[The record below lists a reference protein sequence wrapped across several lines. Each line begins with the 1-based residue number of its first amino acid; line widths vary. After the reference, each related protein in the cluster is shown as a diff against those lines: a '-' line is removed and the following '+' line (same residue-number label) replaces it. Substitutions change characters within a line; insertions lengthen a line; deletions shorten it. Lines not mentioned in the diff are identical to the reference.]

1 MFFFLYLDHADQ
13 VNQRKHDYS
22 DHVRQQVY
30 QALLM
35 RSKNGKLGKH
45 DTTIVGDQF
54 GVKIRTVQR
63 IWQQGKEQLVQNI
76 PVNVPNRKRGRAGH
90 KAIPLDLEKLRE
102 IPLKK

>member
-1 MFFFLYLDHADQ
+1 M
-13 VNQRKHDYS
+13 NQPKHDYS
-22 DHVRQQVY
+22 NHVRQQVY

-63 IWQQGKEQLVQNI
+63 IWQQGKNQLVQNI
-76 PVNVPNRKRGRAGH
+76 PVKVPN
-90 KAIPLDLEKLRE
+90 
-102 IPLKK
+102 LKKVEVAVKQSLLIWKN